1 MYTNKWAYQEDVLDA
16 MVGFPVSLEGVDT
29 NGTIFG
35 HIWVEDFGQEKTCVC
50 VCVCK
55 WSPLATV
62 ASLLPF
68 FLIPCGGVAGKSF
81 PRTSFILNRP
91 PSYGVPAVGTGT
103 VIQR

>member
-50 VCVCK
+50 VCVCVSGHHLPP
-55 WSPLATV
+55 WQVYCLSFSYLVVEWQESPSPEP
-62 ASLLPF
+62 ASF
-68 FLIPCGGVAGKSF
+68 
-81 PRTSFILNRP
+81 
-91 PSYGVPAVGTGT
+91 
-103 VIQR
+103 